1 MTAPLAQTSSSLS
14 QAPACADTTAA
25 KTPSNLTTAANATA
39 TDLRQQAQSLYW
51 QGWRVKQIAAHLGVK
66 ATTIHSWKRRDLW
79 GSASSL
85 DRIEGV
91 TETRLALLIAKT
103 KKEGCDY
110 KEIDALGR
118 VLERNARVKKY
129 LQGGN
134 EVDINPLI
142 TQRNN
147 KKRRPQEKN
156 AMTEEQHELLKKAFL
171 SSLFPYQKKWHQKG
185 NERIRNILK
194 SRQIG
199 ATWYFAREAFVDAL
213 DTGRNQIFLSASKAQ
228 AQVFRQYIL
237 QFVKEKIDVELRGDP
252 IVLPNG
258 ATLYFLGTN
267 ARTAQSYHGNL
278 YLDEYFWI
286 PRFQALR
293 KVASGMS
300 AHKQW
305 RQTYF
310 STPSSLQHDA
320 YPFWSG
326 TLFNKGR
333 PKDKHITLDVS
344 HAKLASGQVCGDGQ
358 WRQIVTL
365 EDAIADGCDL
375 FDIEQISQ
383 EYSSADF
390 DNLFRCQFIDD
401 SASVFSF
408 ALMQGCMVDSLEVWL
423 DFKQFAVRPFGDRPV
438 WLGYDPAL
446 TGDNAGLIVLAPPAV
461 PGGKFRVLEKMRFK
475 GLDFAAQAEAIRK
488 ITVRYYV
495 TFIGIDTSGLGQAV
509 YQLVKVF
516 YPAAIG
522 FTYSIDVKARLVYKA
537 YDVISKGRLEFDA
550 SHTDLAQSFM
560 AIKQTTTESGKYITF
575 KAGRSEEISHAD
587 LAWAT
592 MHALS
597 KEPLEGSTSTNKGFM
612 EFSE

>member
-1 MTAPLAQTSSSLS
+1 MTTPKKNTFVTGACPKSALS
-14 QAPACADTTAA
+14 
-25 KTPSNLTTAANATA
+25 PSAEIV
-39 TDLRQQAQSLYW
+39 DLRQQAQSLYW
-51 QGWRVKQIAAHLGVK
+51 QGWRVKQIAVHLGVK
-66 ATTIHSWKRRDLW
+66 ETTVHSWKRRDLW
-79 GSASSL
+79 GSKSSL
-85 DRIEGV
+85 DRIDGV
-91 TETRLALLIAKT
+91 TEARLALLIAKT
-103 KKEGCDY
+103 KKEGGDY

-134 EVDINPLI
+134 EVDINPRI
-142 TQRNN
+142 AQRNN

-156 AMTEEQHELLKKAFL
+156 AISEEQHEALKDAFL
-171 SSLFPYQKKWHQKG
+171 SSLFPYQKIWHQVG
-185 NERIRNILK
+185 HQRIRNILK

-199 ATWYFAREAFVDAL
+199 ATWYFAREALIDAL
-213 DTGRNQIFLSASKAQ
+213 DTGRNQIFLSASKSQ
-228 AQVFRQYIL
+228 AQVFRQYII
-237 QFVKEKIDVELRGDP
+237 QFVKETIDVELRGDP

-326 TLFNKGR
+326 SLFNKGR
-333 PKDKHITLDVS
+333 PKDKQITLDIS
-344 HAKLASGQVCGDGQ
+344 HVKLATGQICGDGQ

-365 EDAIADGCDL
+365 EDAIAGGCDL
-375 FDIEQISQ
+375 FDKEQISQ

-408 ALMQGCMVDSLEVWL
+408 TLMQRCMVDSMEVWS
-423 DFKQFAVRPFGDRPV
+423 DFKQLAAQPFGDRPV

-488 ITVRYYV
+488 ITKRYCV

-509 YQLVKVF
+509 YQLVRVF
-516 YPAAIG
+516 YPAAVG
-522 FTYSIDVKARLVYKA
+522 FNYSIDVKARLVYKA

-597 KEPLEGSTSTNKGFM
+597 KEPLEGTTSINTGFM
-612 EFSE
+612 EISE

>member
-1 MTAPLAQTSSSLS
+1 MTAPS
-14 QAPACADTTAA
+14 
-25 KTPSNLTTAANATA
+25 PSEKI
-39 TDLRQQAQSLYW
+39 DLRQQAQSLYW
-51 QGWRVKQIAAHLGVK
+51 QGWRIKQIAEHLCVK
-66 ATTIHSWKRRDLW
+66 PTTLHSWKRRDLW
-79 GSASSL
+79 ASASSL

-91 TETRLALLIAKT
+91 TEARLALLIAKL
-103 KKEGCDY
+103 KKDGGDY

-129 LQGGN
+129 LNGGN
-134 EVDINPLI
+134 EVDINPQI
-142 TQRNN
+142 AQRNN

-156 AMTEEQHELLKKAFL
+156 AMTEEQEEALKKAFA
-171 SSLFPYQKKWHQKG
+171 SSLFPYQKMWRRAGQH
-185 NERIRNILK
+185 RIRNILK

-199 ATWYFAREAFVDAL
+199 ATWYFAREALVDAL
-213 DTGRNQIFLSASKAQ
+213 DTGRNQIFLSASKSQ
-228 AQVFRQYIL
+228 AHVFRQYIV
-237 QFVKEKIDVELRGDP
+237 QFVKDNIDVELRGDP

-278 YLDEYFWI
+278 YVDEYFWI

-293 KVASGMS
+293 KVASGMA

-310 STPSSLQHDA
+310 STPSSLQHEA

-326 TLFNKGR
+326 SLFNKGK
-333 PKDKHITLDVS
+333 PKDKQITLDVS
-344 HAKLASGQVCGDGQ
+344 HAKLASGQIAGDGQ

-365 EDAIADGCDL
+365 EDAIAGGCDL

-390 DNLFRCQFIDD
+390 DNLFRCEFIDD
-401 SASVFSF
+401 SESVFSF
-408 ALMQGCMVDSLEVWL
+408 AIMQRCMVDGWESWP
-423 DFKQFAVRPFGDRPV
+423 DFKQFTARPFGDKPV
-438 WLGYDPAL
+438 WVGYDPAL

-475 GLDFAAQAEAIRK
+475 GMDFAAQAAAIKK
-488 ITVRYYV
+488 ITERYCV

-509 YQLVKVF
+509 YQLVKGF
-516 YPAAIG
+516 YPAVVG
-522 FTYSIDVKARLVYKA
+522 FNYSVDVKARLVYKA

-560 AIKQTTTESGKYITF
+560 AIKKTITESGKYITF

-597 KEPLEGSTSTNKGFM
+597 KEPLEGTTATNQGFM
-612 EFSE
+612 EISD